1 MEAVNDPRRLRDAF
15 GCFGTGVT
23 LVAALDDAG
32 APVALTANS
41 FSSVSLEPPL
51 LLFCLDRRSRRLPAF
66 ERADAWGVSVLH
78 AGQEAISVAFAR
90 GGAEMDLPWTVVDGA
105 PVLADAMASFACTR
119 HAVHDAGDHL
129 IFIGLVEAVAC
140 EGSYDPLVF
149 FQGRYRSVH
158 VPE

>member
-23 LVAALDDAG
+23 LVAALDEAG
-32 APVALTANS
+32 APVAITANS

-51 LLFCLDRRSRRLPAF
+51 LLFCIDRRSRRLPAF

-90 GGAEMDLPWTVVDGA
+90 GGAEMELPWTVVDGA

-129 IFIGLVEAVAC
+129 IFIGRVLQL
-140 EGSYDPLVF
+140 SFDPTQDPLIY

-158 VPE
+158 VPD